1 MSILSS
7 TNSGKQTAL
16 TEEFLLSS
24 GWEISVDLFSS
35 KIYRYT
41 HKFLQ
46 TDIPLDLFLTFSENS
61 KYYLYKGK
69 YKNINID
76 FHITTIGELQELI
89 SYHFNALK
97 DPEEAFIKIK
107 NNKNVDISFDYEAQ
121 DWVTYSTVNMSNK
134 FYKDYN

>member
-24 GWEISVDLFSS
+24 GWKLCVDLFSA

-41 HKFLQ
+41 PKILQ
-46 TDIPLDLFLTFSENS
+46 TDRPLSITFDTGSEF
-61 KYYLYKGK
+61 YLYKGK

-89 SYHFNALK
+89 SYYFNELK

-107 NNKNVDISFDYEAQ
+107 NNKNVEISFDYDAK
-121 DWVTYSTVNMSNK
+121 DWVTYSTVNMSNR

>member
-24 GWEISVDLFSS
+24 GWKINIDLVSS
-35 KIYRYT
+35 KIYRY
-41 HKFLQ
+41 
-46 TDIPLDLFLTFSENS
+46 IPTILKNDKPLFLTFDDRL

-76 FHITTIGELQELI
+76 FHVTTIGDLQDLI
-89 SYHFNALK
+89 SYYFNELK
-97 DPEEAFIKIK
+97 DPTEAFNKIK
-107 NNKNVDISFDYEAQ
+107 NNKNVEISFDYEAK
-121 DWVTYSTVNMSNK
+121 DWVTYSNV
-134 FYKDYN
+134 DYLK

>member
-7 TNSGKQTAL
+7 TNSGKNTAL

-24 GWEISVDLFSS
+24 GWVISVDLYSS
-35 KIYRYT
+35 KLYRYIP
-41 HKFLQ
+41 KILQ
-46 TDIPLDLFLTFSENS
+46 TDRHLFLTFNNGLD
-61 KYYLYKGK
+61 YYLYKGK

-89 SYHFNALK
+89 SYYFNELK
-97 DPEEAFIKIK
+97 DPEEAFLSIK
-107 NNKNVDISFDYEAQ
+107 NNKNVEISFDYEVQ
-121 DWVTYSTVNMSNK
+121 DWVTYSNANK

>member
-24 GWEISVDLFSS
+24 GWELSVDLFSA

-41 HKFLQ
+41 PKILQ
-46 TDIPLDLFLTFSENS
+46 TDRPLSITFNTGSE
-61 KYYLYKGK
+61 YYLYKGK

-89 SYHFNALK
+89 SYYFNELK
-97 DPEEAFIKIK
+97 DPAEAFLSIK
-107 NNKNVDISFDYEAQ
+107 NNKNVEISFDYEMEN
-121 DWVTYSTVNMSNK
+121 WVSFSTTGTL
-134 FYKDYN
+134 YKSYL

>member
-24 GWEISVDLFSS
+24 GWVISVNLSSS
-35 KIYRYT
+35 KLYRYVP
-41 HKFLQ
+41 KILQ
-46 TDIPLDLFLTFSENS
+46 TDKHLFLTFNNGLD
-61 KYYLYKGK
+61 YYLYKGK

-89 SYHFNALK
+89 SYYFNELK

-107 NNKNVDISFDYEAQ
+107 NNKNVEISFDYELQ
-121 DWVTYSTVNMSNK
+121 DWVTHSNTNK

>member
-7 TNSGKQTAL
+7 TNSGKNTAL

-24 GWEISVDLFSS
+24 GWVISVDLFSS
-35 KIYRYT
+35 KLYRYVP
-41 HKFLQ
+41 KILQ
-46 TDIPLDLFLTFSENS
+46 TDKHLFLTLNNGLD
-61 KYYLYKGK
+61 YYLYKGK

-89 SYHFNALK
+89 SYYFNELK
-97 DPEEAFIKIK
+97 DPTEAFLSIK
-107 NNKNVDISFDYEAQ
+107 NNKNVEISFDYEAQ
-121 DWVTYSTVNMSNK
+121 DWVSYSTVNMSNK

>member
-24 GWEISVDLFSS
+24 GWKINVDLYSY
-35 KIYRYT
+35 KIYRY
-41 HKFLQ
+41 
-46 TDIPLDLFLTFSENS
+46 IPTVLHSDTSLFLTFDDRL

-89 SYHFNALK
+89 SYYFNELK
-97 DPEEAFIKIK
+97 DPTEAFIKIK
-107 NNKNVDISFDYEAQ
+107 NNKNVEISFDYEAK
-121 DWVTYSTVNMSNK
+121 DWVTYSTVDT
-134 FYKDYN
+134 FYKNYN

>member
-24 GWEISVDLFSS
+24 GWEIAVNLISS
-35 KIYRYT
+35 KIYRYVP
-41 HKFLQ
+41 KILQ
-46 TDIPLDLFLTFSENS
+46 TDIPLFLTFNEGLN
-61 KYYLYKGK
+61 YYLYKGK

-89 SYHFNALK
+89 SYYFNALK
-97 DPEEAFIKIK
+97 DPEEAFLSIK
-107 NNKNVDISFDYEAQ
+107 NNKNVEISFDYEAQ
-121 DWVTYSTVNMSNK
+121 DWVSFSTTGTL
-134 FYKDYN
+134 YKSYL

>member
-7 TNSGKQTAL
+7 TNSGKNTPL
-16 TEEFLLSS
+16 TEEFLLLN

-41 HKFLQ
+41 HNVLQ
-46 TDIPLDLFLTFSENS
+46 TDIPLFLTFSENS

-76 FHITTIGELQELI
+76 FRITTIGELQELI
-89 SYHFNALK
+89 SYYFNELK

-121 DWVTYSTVNMSNK
+121 DWVTYSTTGTL
-134 FYKDYN
+134 YKTYF

>member
-7 TNSGKQTAL
+7 TNSGKNTAL

-24 GWEISVDLFSS
+24 GWKLSVELALA

-41 HKFLQ
+41 PKILQ
-46 TDIPLDLFLTFSENS
+46 TDRPLSITYNIGSE
-61 KYYLYKGK
+61 YYLYKGK

-89 SYHFNALK
+89 SYYFNELK
-97 DPEEAFIKIK
+97 DPAEAFLSIK
-107 NNKNVDISFDYEAQ
+107 NNKNVEISFDYEAQ
-121 DWVTYSTVNMSNK
+121 DWVSYSTTGTL
-134 FYKDYN
+134 YKTYF

>member
-24 GWEISVDLFSS
+24 GWVINVDFSSS
-35 KIYRYT
+35 KIYRYIP
-41 HKFLQ
+41 KILQ
-46 TDIPLDLFLTFSENS
+46 TDRPLFLTFNDGLD
-61 KYYLYKGK
+61 YYLYKGK

-89 SYHFNALK
+89 SYYFNELK
-97 DPEEAFIKIK
+97 DPEKAFLKIK
-107 NNKNVDISFDYEAQ
+107 NNKNVEISFDYEIE
-121 DWVTYSTVNMSNK
+121 DWTTISTANK
-134 FYKDYN
+134 FYKHYN

>member
-7 TNSGKQTAL
+7 TNSGKNTAL

-24 GWEISVDLFSS
+24 GWVISVDLFSS
-35 KIYRYT
+35 KIYRYVP
-41 HKFLQ
+41 KILQ
-46 TDIPLDLFLTFSENS
+46 VDAPLFLTFDNGLE
-61 KYYLYKGK
+61 YYLYKGK

-89 SYHFNALK
+89 SYYFNALK
-97 DPEEAFIKIK
+97 DPTEAFISIK
-107 NNKNVDISFDYEAQ
+107 NNKNVEISFDYEAQ